1 MSTKTKHSIVISD
14 LHKSLKLLSQKLSL
28 EEYKLVAGTMFQLYL
43 GNKFGYK
50 DFDPMF
56 NSDIYYIYEINKKKK
71 LKKQAS
77 ILQFKIIKG
86 GKTTR

>member
-1 MSTKTKHSIVISD
+1 MSTKTKHNSQISD
-14 LHKSLKLLSQKLSL
+14 LHKSLKLLSQQLTFK
-28 EEYKLVAGTMFQLYL
+28 EYKLVANTMFQLFS

-56 NSDIYYIYEINKKKK
+56 NFDVYFIYDINKQKK

-77 ILQFKIIKG
+77 ILQFKVIRG
-86 GKTTR
+86 GKTA

>member
-1 MSTKTKHSIVISD
+1 MTTKIQQNIVISD
-14 LHKSLKLLSQKLSL
+14 FHKSLQLLSKKLTL

-56 NSDIYYIYEINKKKK
+56 NSDIHYIYEINKQKK

-86 GKTTR
+86 GKAVK